1 VPKFSSAVLLQFV
14 LVSFFAGLG
23 AKPQL
28 PVPMH
33 DQTELSVA
41 VSAASHEYGRV
52 CLQNVRAVDA
62 LGLEFPATLLWSR
75 PVM

>member
-1 VPKFSSAVLLQFV
+1 VPKFSSAVLLQFM

-41 VSAASHEYGRV
+41 VSAAISSWVLRFR
-52 CLQNVRAVDA
+52 LQQRDPRNIVPRH
-62 LGLEFPATLLWSR
+62 
-75 PVM
+75 